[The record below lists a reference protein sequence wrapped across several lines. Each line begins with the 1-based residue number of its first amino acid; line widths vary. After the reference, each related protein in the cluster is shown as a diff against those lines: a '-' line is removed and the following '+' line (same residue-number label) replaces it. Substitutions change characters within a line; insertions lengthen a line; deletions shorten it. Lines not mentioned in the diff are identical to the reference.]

1 MSDKNPKTLT
11 YVSAFMLVILIVAGL
26 YEARQRGRFRK
37 TEAELIGELKQEL
50 EAPSAEQ
57 GIDEFPEDRWD
68 PMLHAQLGRV
78 AARLQEA
85 INACVEKEW
94 PNPPVDAQVRIKADP
109 AGRLEALAVQGA
121 SDAAEACLVTVLAR
135 GQYPRKTDGVATLVL
150 SYR

>member
-11 YVSAFMLVILIVAGL
+11 YVSAFVLIILIVSGL

-37 TEAELIGELKQEL
+37 TEAELIGEIKKQT
-50 EAPSAEQ
+50 EAPLAEQ
-57 GIDEFPEDRWD
+57 GIDEFPKDRWD

-78 AARLQEA
+78 AGRLQEG
-85 INACVEKEW
+85 INACVEKHW
-94 PNPPVDAQVRIKADP
+94 PSPPVETLVHIKADP
-109 AGRLEALAVQGA
+109 AGRLQELAVQDA
-121 SDAAEACLVTVLAR
+121 SDDAEACLVTVLSR

>member
-11 YVSAFMLVILIVAGL
+11 YVSAFILVVLIVVGL

-37 TEAELIGELKQEL
+37 TEAELIGEIKKQT
-50 EAPSAEQ
+50 EAPLAEQ
-57 GIDEFPEDRWD
+57 GVDEFPRDRWD

-78 AARLQEA
+78 AARLQEG
-85 INACVEKEW
+85 INACLEKEW
-94 PNPPVDAQVRIKADP
+94 PNPPMETLVRIEADP
-109 AGRLEALAVQGA
+109 AGRLVALAVQGA
-121 SDAAEACLVTVLAR
+121 SDEAEACLVTVLSR